1 MINNNDETNHPH
13 EEIAATILETNNEVE
28 ETNPVLLAS
37 LHKID
42 RDLQDPIFREVNT
55 EDAEVYVAQLI
66 QETVGNPNRRG
77 YKFNATSP
85 VSSFILDIFNKQD
98 DESIKDI
105 FNANCTNIAIRLL
118 LAEKRSVQ
126 KYPSM
131 NAPRKGSLIITSN
144 KNNECVL
151 ITIAKIETAD
161 FLEDVNL
168 QLQSGLPI
176 DKKALKTA
184 IIKVTELGTDV
195 EMEITVT
202 DSSSGIAKYWTDEF
216 LEVTEITSDEQNT
229 KNAFNH
235 IEKVLS
241 QNLKKQAPS
250 DYTEL
255 RNNLVGYFKT
265 QTAFQYDE
273 LINQV
278 FGTYTFDN
286 PEVSLDDIKEKVNKL
301 VQKEKFDTHFTLVPS
316 EIKARFK
323 KTYKVSDEIELRTNG
338 HIEGLRHIIKATTN
352 TIGEK
357 ILEIKVENDTIY
369 KEFEFNHEENEN

>member
-1 MINNNDETNHPH
+1 M
-13 EEIAATILETNNEVE
+13 
-28 ETNPVLLAS
+28 
-37 LHKID
+37 
-42 RDLQDPIFREVNT
+42 
-55 EDAEVYVAQLI
+55 
-66 QETVGNPNRRG
+66 
-77 YKFNATSP
+77 
-85 VSSFILDIFNKQD
+85 
-98 DESIKDI
+98 
-105 FNANCTNIAIRLL
+105 
-118 LAEKRSVQ
+118 
-126 KYPSM
+126 
-131 NAPRKGSLIITSN
+131 
-144 KNNECVL
+144 
-151 ITIAKIETAD
+151 
-161 FLEDVNL
+161 NL